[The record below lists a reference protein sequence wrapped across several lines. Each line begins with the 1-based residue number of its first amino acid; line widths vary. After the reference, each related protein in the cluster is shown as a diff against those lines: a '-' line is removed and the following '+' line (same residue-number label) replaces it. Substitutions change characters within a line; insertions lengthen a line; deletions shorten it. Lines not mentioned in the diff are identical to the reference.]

1 MTLGKPGAMR
11 IGFTLV
17 AVVGLG
23 FSSAAPAHSRNWD
36 AIDALRQRLEAKGAR
51 VVQRDCQSLPRVQG
65 LYHRPSDQ
73 IVICRVHQNPAAVW
87 DTLAHEAAHRMQDC
101 AGGLIS
107 RPEHRQAMVN
117 TLARYS
123 PEDISSLRAYPSS
136 QHNIEIEA
144 RYTAKLPPQQVMQL
158 FDRYC
163 SKARTTRQ
171 AQA

>member
-87 DTLAHEAAHRMQDC
+87 DTLAHEAAHRMQAC
-101 AGGLIS
+101 YGRSLT
-107 RPEHRQAMVN
+107 RPALHRQMAR
-117 TLARYS
+117 TLARRY
-123 PEDISSLRAYPSS
+123 PHELASLQLYPASRRLS
-136 QHNIEIEA
+136 ELEA
-144 RYTAKLPPQQVMQL
+144 RYTAKLDPDQVLNL
-158 FDRYC
+158 FQRYC
-163 SKARTTRQ
+163 G
-171 AQA
+171 